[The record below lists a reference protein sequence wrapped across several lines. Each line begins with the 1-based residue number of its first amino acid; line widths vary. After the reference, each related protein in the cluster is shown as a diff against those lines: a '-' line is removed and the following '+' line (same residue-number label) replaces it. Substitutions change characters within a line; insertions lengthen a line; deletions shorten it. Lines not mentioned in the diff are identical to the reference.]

1 MKPSSQFFIFV
12 LVFFLFQSAHAQFE
26 IGLIGGLNR
35 SGLSGDKPN
44 NSTYT
49 TLTGLGLGAL
59 LEMKLTQDV
68 RFGFQPMYL
77 QRGTKIAYK
86 IPDVRDPKD
95 SLNFKINYVTIPFM
109 FKVYADNQKTYLISG
124 FDIGIPLSASIEQLD
139 GSDKQDVLDRLKSV
153 DVAVS
158 IGFGVRIPVNQFNW
172 AIELRYVQGIL
183 NLNDATDATVSP
195 LDFSIRSTGFQIFTS
210 LSLPLGK
217 DQ

>member
-1 MKPSSQFFIFV
+1 MKVLKPIFV
-12 LVFFLFQSAHAQFE
+12 LILLVLLIQITQAQIE

-49 TLTGLGLGAL
+49 TLTGFGLGTL
-59 LEMKLTQDV
+59 FEMKLTRDV

-77 QRGTKIAYK
+77 QRGTKIAYN

-153 DVAVS
+153 DVVVS

-172 AIELRYVQGIL
+172 AIELRYLQGIM
-183 NLNDATDATVSP
+183 NLNDTTDAETAP
-195 LDFSIRSTGFQIFTS
+195 LDFAIRSTGIQLFTS
-210 LSLPLGK
+210 ISLPLGK
-217 DQ
+217 DK